1 MRRIA
6 VLVLTLLILAPAG
19 VHAATWF
26 RSAHDGQ
33 LRAACCCPA
42 GARYHG
48 PSVPDSEV
56 RAACC
61 CTIVQLAAR
70 PGPERTAP
78 PDAPATS
85 PAVARLAAA
94 VLPPPRAVPVIALD
108 RPCATRG
115 PPELFAR
122 HCALLL

>member
-1 MRRIA
+1 LRRVA

-48 PSVPDSEV
+48 PSAPDSEV

-78 PDAPATS
+78 PDAPAAS
-85 PAVARLAAA
+85 PAVAPVTAEVLAPPRPVAAA
-94 VLPPPRAVPVIALD
+94 ALDHPRAA
-108 RPCATRG
+108 RP
-115 PPELFAR
+115 PDLFVR